1 MRNQKDMIELM
12 KNIGKLMN
20 MKKSVAIAAIVFSP
34 FAAASAQDAASSSAA
49 LTFLDRTHG
58 AVRSATAGVGS
69 VSDDAYAHWG
79 NVSAAAFSEK
89 TFKAGA
95 GYGLWQPSANKGNV
109 ADFGAFWRIGD
120 KWTVT
125 AGVSFGAYAIEHRMD
140 EYGVALSDFRPSDMV
155 AGAGVA
161 CRIIDC
167 LSVGAAFNWAGS
179 RGIDSSLNAFA
190 ADVNLT
196 FRKYGVNVT
205 AFAKNL
211 GTKIK
216 AADGVSYSLPMSAG
230 LEAGYGLDFGKSSI
244 YAALQGQCWFGGPF
258 GISPSVAAEYSWNN
272 LLFCRAGLHYG
283 SKKNGLPSYGSIG
296 LGFCL
301 HGFSL
306 DLSWNAA
313 LGVMKNS
320 FACGVGYSF

>member
-1 MRNQKDMIELM
+1 MRKLKDMTELM
-12 KNIGKLMN
+12 NIGKLMN
-20 MKKSVAIAAIVFSP
+20 MKKLAVITAVVLVP
-34 FAAASAQDAASSSAA
+34 FAALSAQDAASSSTAMS
-49 LTFLDRTHG
+49 FLDRAHG
-58 AVRSATAGVGS
+58 AVRQATAGVGTL
-69 VSDDAYAHWG
+69 SDDAYAHWG
-79 NVSAAAFSEK
+79 NVSAAAFSEN
-89 TFKAGA
+89 TFKVGA
-95 GYGLWQPSANKGNV
+95 GYGLWQPSVNKSHV
-109 ADFGAFWRIGD
+109 TDLGAFWRID
-120 KWTVT
+120 EKWTVT
-125 AGVSFGAYAIEHRMD
+125 AGVSVAAYAKEHRMD
-140 EYGVALSDFRPSDMV
+140 EYGTVLSDFRPADMM

-161 CRIIDC
+161 YRIIDC

-179 RGIDSSLNAFA
+179 RGIESSLNAFA

-258 GISPSVAAEYSWNN
+258 GISPSAAAEYSWNN

-283 SKKNGLPSYGSIG
+283 SKKNGLPSYGSLG

>member
-1 MRNQKDMIELM
+1 MRNLKDMTELM
-12 KNIGKLMN
+12 NMRKLMN
-20 MKKSVAIAAIVFSP
+20 MRRLMVMLAVALVPVAAL
-34 FAAASAQDAASSSAA
+34 SAQDAASSSAA
-49 LTFLDRTHG
+49 MSLLDRPHG
-58 AVRSATAGVGS
+58 AVRSAMAGVGT

-79 NVSAAAFSEK
+79 NVSSAAFSER
-89 TFKAGA
+89 TFQAGL
-95 GYGLWQPSANKGNV
+95 GYGLWQPSANKANIT
-109 ADFGAFWRIGD
+109 DFGAFWRIGK

-125 AGVSFGAYAIEHRMD
+125 AGFSFAAYPKEHRMD
-140 EYGVALSDFRPSDMV
+140 EYGTALSDFRPADMM

-161 CRIIDC
+161 YRIIDC

-179 RGIDSSLNAFA
+179 RGIESSLNAFA

-258 GISPSVAAEYSWNN
+258 GISPSAAAEYSWNN

-283 SKKNGLPSYGSIG
+283 SKKNGLPSYGSLG